1 MSKFEKS
8 MEEIFDVT
16 PFQGNPN
23 IDQDKQVT
31 LTPAPRSYEVEPD
44 LKGDLNDAYQQ
55 SKENLQDLID
65 NGKIGRAHV

>member
-8 MEEIFDVT
+8 MEQIFDVT

-31 LTPAPRSYEVEPD
+31 LTTAPKSYE
-44 LKGDLNDAYQQ
+44 
-55 SKENLQDLID
+55 
-65 NGKIGRAHV
+65 IGRAHV